1 MNYKVRYLIAKNIVP
16 IDAIVDTK
24 IAFIIFS
31 GLTLYA
37 EHKTIAVTPQGAT
50 LTKKAPGISA
60 GNPALKNKS
69 PINNKIIGEIINF
82 KIDIDTDNLLI
93 TFFV

>member
-1 MNYKVRYLIAKNIVP
+1 M
-16 IDAIVDTK
+16 DTK

-60 GNPALKNKS
+60 GNPTLKIKN
-69 PINNKIIGEIINF
+69 PINNKIIGEIISF
-82 KIDIDTDNLLI
+82 KIDMETDILLI
-93 TFFV
+93 TFLV

>member
-1 MNYKVRYLIAKNIVP
+1 MP

-37 EHKTIAVTPQGAT
+37 EHRTIAVTPQGAT

-60 GNPALKNKS
+60 GNPALKNTN
-69 PINNKIIGEIINF
+69 PINNKIIGEMTNF
-82 KIDIDTDNLLI
+82 KTDIETDNLLI
-93 TFFV
+93 TFLV

>member
-1 MNYKVRYLIAKNIVP
+1 M
-16 IDAIVDTK
+16 DTK
-24 IAFIIFS
+24 IAFIMFS

-37 EHKTIAVTPQGAT
+37 EHKTIAVTPHGAT

-60 GNPALKNKS
+60 GNPALKNKK

-82 KIDIDTDNLLI
+82 KIDIKTDILLI
-93 TFFV
+93 TLLV